1 MYKKLI
7 IEQEEEFDWDQIER
21 DVEAE
26 RQKSVSKT
34 EKPELQT
41 KKTDKSI
48 PKKQDQTKP
57 IKKKTGITNVDYLN
71 RTDMITHAMNFIE
84 NIYVIGNRQEPTSI
98 QLLNYMKN
106 DLSGNTAKYIALIL
120 NSFANLSKIDKKHL
134 NYIIT
139 ANGNPALP
147 SYQFY
152 AADILDKMRYAGV
165 AEYPYPLRNLK
176 NMFTAVVN
184 FNLNYPL
191 PTYDDTRKDS
201 AKKIV
206 NLLNSRGIARMIPN
220 NTDSDK
226 ILYTYTPLYKLYPNP
241 AAELKRLY
249 DSNYFGTPKK

>member
-7 IEQEEEFDWDQIER
+7 TEQEEFDWDQIER

-34 EKPELQT
+34 EKPELQM

-57 IKKKTGITNVDYLN
+57 IKKKTSITNADYLK

-84 NIYVIGNRQEPTSI
+84 NAYVIAPTPGSRT
-98 QLLNYMKN
+98 QLSYPSSVQLFNYMKN
-106 DLSGNTAKYIALIL
+106 DLSVNTAKYIALIL
-120 NSFANLSKIDKKHL
+120 NAFANLSKIDKKHL

-139 ANGNPALP
+139 ANGNTSLP

-152 AADILDKMRYAGV
+152 AVDILDKMRYKNV
-165 AEYPYPLRNLK
+165 ENVFVYRNLK
-176 NMFTAVVN
+176 NMFTSVVN
-184 FNLNYPL
+184 LSITSDFDENIIP
-191 PTYDDTRKDS
+191 

-206 NLLNSRGIARMIPN
+206 NLLNSRGIARMMPS
-220 NTDSDK
+220 NTAD
-226 ILYTYTPLYKLYPNP
+226 IYTYTPLYKLYPNP